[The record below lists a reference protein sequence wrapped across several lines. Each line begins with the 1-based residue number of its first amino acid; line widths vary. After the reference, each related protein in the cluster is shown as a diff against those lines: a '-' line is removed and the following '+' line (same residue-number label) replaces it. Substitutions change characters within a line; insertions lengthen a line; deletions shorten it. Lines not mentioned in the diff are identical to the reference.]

1 MWLCAVEEK
10 TVDATADVAEVC
22 FVAWFEFCDDATGV
36 ANFCEGRSHCRPV
49 DVAEV
54 EPGITAFFAFEIFE
68 VDLDDTPAESAT
80 STATG
85 FSRYTCFPEATTAVR
100 WSG

>member
-36 ANFCEGRSHCRPV
+36 ANFCEGPLALPASRCRR
-49 DVAEV
+49 
-54 EPGITAFFAFEIFE
+54 G
-68 VDLDDTPAESAT
+68 
-80 STATG
+80 
-85 FSRYTCFPEATTAVR
+85 
-100 WSG
+100 